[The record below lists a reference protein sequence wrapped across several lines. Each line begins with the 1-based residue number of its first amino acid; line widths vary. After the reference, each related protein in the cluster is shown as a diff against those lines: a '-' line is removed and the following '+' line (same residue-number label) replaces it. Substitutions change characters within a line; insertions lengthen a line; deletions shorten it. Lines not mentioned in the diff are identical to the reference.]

1 MQFTDTQRLDFLEK
15 WETSSHQ
22 DSWFTLLTQH
32 VRKQDCPTLRDFCD
46 YAIQFEKMIDSNGL
60 DIMAWHFLPLH
71 LQEVVVTLWEN
82 EARPMTDDER
92 NTLQEESAK
101 YWEEL
106 HETEVDTSD
115 K

>member
-15 WETSSHQ
+15 WEISSHQ
-22 DSWFTLLTQH
+22 NSWFTLLTQH

-46 YAIQFEKMIDSNGL
+46 YAMQFEQMIDSNGL
-60 DIMAWHFLPLH
+60 DIMAWHFLPSH
-71 LQEVVVTLWEN
+71 LQEIVVSLWEN
-82 EARPMTDDER
+82 DDRSMTSEEMV
-92 NTLQEESAK
+92 TLQEESAK

-106 HETEVDTSD
+106 HQTEEEAAD

>member
-46 YAIQFEKMIDSNGL
+46 HGIDFEKMIDSNSL
-60 DIMAWHFLPLH
+60 DIMAWHFIPYH
-71 LQEVVVTLWEN
+71 LQEVVVSVWEKESRAMN
-82 EARPMTDDER
+82 EDER
-92 NTLQEESAK
+92 FTLQEESAK

-106 HETEVDTSD
+106 HQTEEENID

>member
-1 MQFTDTQRLDFLEK
+1 MQITDTARLDFLEK

-22 DSWFTLLTQH
+22 DSWFTMLTQH

-46 YAIQFEKMIDSNGL
+46 YSIQFEKMIDSNGL
-60 DIMAWHFLPLH
+60 DIMAWHFLPPH
-71 LQEVVVTLWEN
+71 LREIVVSLWEN
-82 EARPMTDDER
+82 EKRSMTNEER
-92 NTLQEESAK
+92 VTLQEESAK

-106 HETEVDTSD
+106 HQTEEEDAD

>member
-22 DSWFTLLTQH
+22 HSWFTLLTQH

-60 DIMAWHFLPLH
+60 DIMAWHFLPTH
-71 LQEVVVTLWEN
+71 LQEVVVNLWEN
-82 EARPMTDDER
+82 EDRSLTDVER

-106 HETEVDTSD
+106 HETEVDSSD

>member
-22 DSWFTLLTQH
+22 HSWFTLLTQH

-46 YAIQFEKMIDSNGL
+46 YAIHFEKMIDSNGL
-60 DIMAWHFLPLH
+60 DIMAWHFLPTH

-82 EARPMTDDER
+82 EDRPMTDAER

-106 HETEVDTSD
+106 HETEVDNSD

>member
-22 DSWFTLLTQH
+22 HSWFTLLTQH

-60 DIMAWHFLPLH
+60 DIMAWHFLPTH
-71 LQEVVVTLWEN
+71 LQEVVVNLWEN
-82 EARPMTDDER
+82 EDRPLTEVER

-106 HETEVDTSD
+106 HETEVDSSD